1 MYNYKYTKKKGET
14 MTKKTTKRPD
24 LRELRIG
31 DVLHVGT
38 EDKGEVFKVT
48 KLGENTYIL
57 DRGGELIEY
66 GRAVMAKNIY
76 EFATRYKA
84 VFWITHEDV

>member
-1 MYNYKYTKKKGET
+1 MEKTKV
-14 MTKKTTKRPD
+14 RPKLKD
-24 LRELRIG
+24 LKIG

-57 DRGGELIEY
+57 DQGGELREY

-76 EFATRYKA
+76 SFAEKYKA
-84 VFWITHEDV
+84 VYWVTREEE

>member
-1 MYNYKYTKKKGET
+1 MSARKQESDTMVEKTKV
-14 MTKKTTKRPD
+14 RPD
-24 LRELRIG
+24 IRKLKIR

-48 KLGENTYIL
+48 KLGENTFIL
-57 DRGGELIEY
+57 DQGGDLREY

-76 EFATRYKA
+76 TFAEKFKA
-84 VFWITHEDV
+84 VYWITHEEE

>member
-1 MYNYKYTKKKGET
+1 

>member
-1 MYNYKYTKKKGET
+1 MVEKTKV
-14 MTKKTTKRPD
+14 RPD
-24 LRELRIG
+24 IRKLKIR

-48 KLGENTYIL
+48 KLGENTFIL
-57 DRGGELIEY
+57 DQGGDLREY

-76 EFATRYKA
+76 TFAEKFKA
-84 VFWITHEDV
+84 VYWITHEEE

>member
-1 MYNYKYTKKKGET
+1 MVEKTKV
-14 MTKKTTKRPD
+14 RPNIK
-24 LRELRIG
+24 ELKIG
-31 DVLHVGT
+31 DILHVGT

-57 DRGGELIEY
+57 DQGGDLREY

-76 EFATRYKA
+76 GFAEKYKA
-84 VFWITHEDV
+84 VYWITKEEE

>member
-1 MYNYKYTKKKGET
+1 MNARKQESDTMVEKTKI
-14 MTKKTTKRPD
+14 RPD
-24 LRELRIG
+24 LRKLKIR

-48 KLGENTYIL
+48 KLGENTFIL
-57 DRGGELIEY
+57 DQGGDLREY

-76 EFATRYKA
+76 TFAEKFKA
-84 VFWITHEDV
+84 VYWITHEEN

>member
-1 MYNYKYTKKKGET
+1 MVE
-14 MTKKTTKRPD
+14 KTTVRPKIKD
-24 LRELRIG
+24 LKIG

-38 EDKGEVFKVT
+38 EEKGEIFKVT

-76 EFATRYKA
+76 GFAEKYKA
-84 VFWITHEDV
+84 VYWVTHDEE

>member
-1 MYNYKYTKKKGET
+1 MVEKTKV
-14 MTKKTTKRPD
+14 RPNIK
-24 LRELRIG
+24 ELKIG

-38 EDKGEVFKVT
+38 EDKDEVFKVS

-57 DRGGELIEY
+57 DQGGDLREY

-76 EFATRYKA
+76 GFAEKYKA
-84 VFWITHEDV
+84 VYWITKEE

>member
-1 MYNYKYTKKKGET
+1 MVE
-14 MTKKTTKRPD
+14 KTTVRPNLKD
-24 LRELRIG
+24 LKIG

-38 EDKGEVFKVT
+38 EDKGEVFRVT

-57 DRGGELIEY
+57 DQGGDLREY

-76 EFATRYKA
+76 EFASRYRA
-84 VFWITHEDV
+84 VFWITKNEE